1 MKRIMSISLNERAVL
16 QLIGTGQATSQIEL
30 ARALRVRPPTV
41 HGIVKRLEKSGLV
54 TRERTSRGKPGRP
67 IQHFQVKHRGVV
79 LAIEWLG
86 SHGSA
91 GVFRDDQLQG
101 SIQMMD
107 SPPVSNLEAAL
118 QHLRKI
124 RDAALA
130 QARLAPSDL
139 AGAVLSLNALRT
151 SRERVLSSSV
161 IPWIRQVSESQFSEA
176 LGCECQ
182 FDLRTGWVIPEMR
195 ARAAEKVS
203 CLVDLSVG
211 DGVSA
216 NWSSVDLQWGTE
228 RNFRGELG
236 HVVVDP
242 KGPVCGCGHRGCIEA
257 YASGFALWQRIETDV
272 KAGIQTALADGAV
285 RSPREMFSRLEALHL
300 AGTDSYAS
308 TLAEEFLD
316 RMAWCVSWIL
326 NVIGPDVI
334 MLSGYGLEGREPW
347 RQRILQKARAWTVF
361 GETADIRLEFPRLH
375 PQDYLRE
382 LARSFKGL
390 PIHAAA

>member
-1 MKRIMSISLNERAVL
+1 MKISINERAVL
-16 QLIGTGQATSQIEL
+16 QLIGTGQATSQIQL
-30 ARALRVRPPTV
+30 ARALQVRPPTV
-41 HGIVKRLEKSGLV
+41 HGIVKRLEKSGLL
-54 TRERTSRGKPGRP
+54 TRDRTDRGKPGRP
-67 IQHFQVKHRGVV
+67 IQHFQVKRQGVV

-101 SIQMMD
+101 SIQRMD
-107 SPPVSNLEAAL
+107 SPPVNNLDAAL
-118 QHLRKI
+118 RYLRKI

-139 AGAVLSLNALRT
+139 AGAVLSLNALRAA
-151 SRERVLSSSV
+151 RERVFSSSV
-161 IPWIRQVSESQFSEA
+161 IPWIRQVSEQQFSDA

-182 FDLRTGWVIPEMR
+182 FDLRAGWVVHELR

-216 NWSSVDLQWGTE
+216 HWSSVDLQWGSE
-228 RNFRGELG
+228 RQYRGELG
-236 HVVVDP
+236 HVVIDP
-242 KGPVCGCGHRGCIEA
+242 KGPICGCGHRGCLEA
-257 YASGFALWQRIETDV
+257 WASGPALRKRVDADV
-272 KAGIQTALADGAV
+272 KSGIQTALAQVADQ
-285 RSPREMFSRLEALHL
+285 SPRELFSQLEALHL

-308 TLAEEFLD
+308 TMAEEFLD

-326 NVIGPDVI
+326 NVIGPEVI
-334 MLSGYGLEGREPW
+334 MLSGYGLEGRESW
-347 RQRILQKARAWTVF
+347 RQRIIQKARAWTLY
-361 GETADIRLEFPRLH
+361 GETADIRLEFPRLKQ
-375 PQDYLRE
+375 QDYLRE

-390 PIHAAA
+390 PIHAVNG